1 MVKRSRLQSHEAP
14 SRRSWRVMVP
24 PEKAFHS
31 QTFSRNCSR
40 FSESCGCRHGLRAFD
55 GKADALL
62 LEIAHHDHL
71 GGDAGMVGAGL
82 PQHVVALHAAP
93 ADQHVLQRVVERVAH
108 VQAARDVGRR
118 DDDAVRRL
126 GRFRMRLERAGAF
139 PLRVPAGFDLLGVVG
154 LVEHSEPYSEN
165 APQQKTPRWHRG
177 VRFLRAPGVSG
188 GSAGRSRVRRTA
200 RPSAAGCGRATP

>member
-14 SRRSWRVMVP
+14 SRRSWRVIVP

-40 FSESCGCRHGLRAFD
+40 FSSFRLPSPFGAFD
-55 GKADALL
+55 READAFL

-71 GGDAGMVGAGL
+71 GGDAGVVGAGL
-82 PQHVVALHAAP
+82 PQHVVALHAPP

-118 DDDAVRRL
+118 DHDAVRRL
-126 GRFRMRLERAGAF
+126 GRI
-139 PLRVPAGFDLLGVVG
+139 PD
-154 LVEHSEPYSEN
+154 
-165 APQQKTPRWHRG
+165 AP
-177 VRFLRAPGVSG
+177 
-188 GSAGRSRVRRTA
+188 
-200 RPSAAGCGRATP
+200 

>member
-40 FSESCGCRHGLRAFD
+40 FSSFLLPSPFVGALD
-55 GKADALL
+55 GEADAFL

-108 VQAARDVGRR
+108 MQAARDVGRR

-126 GRFRMRLERAGAF
+126 GQFRMRLERAGAF

-154 LVEHSEPYSEN
+154 LVEHSEPYN
-165 APQQKTPRWHRG
+165 KKRHGGPVAYDFCG
-177 VRFLRAPGVSG
+177 CLGVSG

-200 RPSAAGCGRATP
+200 RPSAAGCDRATP